1 MSHHCQKISEDLL
14 ILLGDFPTEFAHD
27 EVLIQDRRIHTESS
41 FPIRLCPGL
50 LSLSVELA
58 YLQGIFFIHQRYALI
73 DKLFKV
79 YNIIYIYAIY
89 IYHEL
94 NVIYVYSVYIYL
106 TGILHITGVNYWLTQ
121 YKCNM
126 YSL

>member
-1 MSHHCQKISEDLL
+1 M
-14 ILLGDFPTEFAHD
+14 EFAHD

-58 YLQGIFFIHQRYALI
+58 YLQGIFFIHQRYGLI

-79 YNIIYIYAIY
+79 YIY

-94 NVIYVYSVYIYL
+94 NVIYVYSVYIYHEL
-106 TGILHITGVNYWLTQ
+106 NVIYV
-121 YKCNM
+121 
-126 YSL
+126 YSVYIYIYVFNWHTTHHWG